1 MVPSFYLCLVIGS
14 YLIGSIPTGFVVAR
28 LRGVDIRKAGS
39 GNIGATNVFRIV
51 GKPAGVFVLLADA
64 SKGYIACTLLV
75 RACAAW
81 FGQPHPAQA
90 LESASLLSGVAA
102 ILGHNYTCWLRFR
115 GGKGIATSAGVLLAV
130 TPICFATAFGLWL
143 IVFAASR
150 YVSLA
155 SVSAAAV
162 LPFGTW
168 WSGANPPLIAIT
180 AGLAVLAIFKH
191 RSNIQRLIAGTE
203 NRVGGRKEKNRD
215 SRGGGAS

>member
-1 MVPSFYLCLVIGS
+1 MAPSFYLCLVIGS

-64 SKGYIACTLLV
+64 CKGYLACTLLV
-75 RACAAW
+75 HACVRWCGAVVPGHG
-81 FGQPHPAQA
+81 F
-90 LESASLLSGVAA
+90 ESAPLLAGVAA

-130 TPICFATAFGLWL
+130 TPIGFATAFGLWL
-143 IVFAASR
+143 IVFAATR

-155 SVSAAAV
+155 SVCAAAV

-168 WSGANPPLIAIT
+168 LSGANPPLIGIT
-180 AGLAVLAIFKH
+180 AGLGILAIFKH
-191 RSNIQRLIAGTE
+191 RFNIRRLLDGTE
-203 NRVGGRKEKNRD
+203 NRVGGRKEKSRD
-215 SRGGGAS
+215 SKDGRVS